1 MKLAFKNRR
10 MRLMAIMSVVLFG
23 LLLAPFIG
31 FAGEPEPIQQQPTPE
46 QSTQPE
52 QNAQEFTKTIKKEF
66 SITATGTVDLSNK
79 YGTVDVHTWERNR
92 VKIDVTIVV
101 DARSESSAQNVFD
114 RIQID
119 FNNDDSF
126 VKAETT
132 IETNKSW
139 WGGNAKSEFQVN
151 YNVYMPESCNLVLSN
166 KYGDSN
172 VEAITG
178 KADVIVKYGNFQLDG
193 IGGDL
198 KVSLGYGNGT
208 VAKAR
213 NVAAEVSYSKLN
225 LNEVQ
230 DVDFETKYSKLYV
243 EKGAAIKANSRYDH
257 FNMAKIDRFNCESR
271 YGNVEI
277 GNVETVIAVSRYT
290 DYKVDKLVE
299 SGDFNLEYGGLRVG
313 DLAKG
318 FSTVVLN
325 GKYSDFKIYV
335 EPGASYALDGAT
347 NYAGI
352 AYPTEMNVTLD
363 KDKGTSHEVKGH
375 VGTAGARSTIKANLN
390 YGGLKVKHRE

>member
-1 MKLAFKNRR
+1 
-10 MRLMAIMSVVLFG
+10 MRPMATMSVVLFG
-23 LLLAPFIG
+23 LLLTPIAG
-31 FAGEPEPIQQQPTPE
+31 FAGEPILQPQSEQQ
-46 QSTQPE
+46 TQPG
-52 QNAQEFTKTIKKEF
+52 QDAQEFTKTIKKEF
-66 SITATGTVDLSNK
+66 PITATGTVDLSNK
-79 YGTVDVHTWERNR
+79 YGKVDVYTWERNR

-101 DARSESSAQNVFD
+101 DARSESSAQEVFD

-119 FNNDDSF
+119 FDNDDTF
-126 VKAETT
+126 VKAETS

-139 WGGNAKSEFQVN
+139 WGGSTKSEFQVN
-151 YNVYMPESCNLVLSN
+151 YKVYMPESCDLVLSN

-178 KADVIVKYGNFQLDG
+178 KADVSVKYGNFQLEG
-193 IGGDL
+193 VGGDL
-198 KVSLGYGNGT
+198 KVYLGYGNGT

-225 LNEVQ
+225 LNDVQ

-243 EKGAAIKANSRYDH
+243 DKGAAIKADSRYDQ
-257 FNMAKIDRFNCESR
+257 FNLAKIDRFNCQSR

-277 GNVETVIAVSRYT
+277 GDAETVVAVSRYT
-290 DYKVDKLVE
+290 DYKVDRLVE
-299 SGDFNLEYGGLRVG
+299 SGDFNLEYGGLRVD

-335 EPGASYALDGAT
+335 ESGASYTLDGAT

-352 AYPTEMNVTLD
+352 AYPTEMNVTFE

-390 YGGLKVKHRE
+390 YGGLKVRHRE